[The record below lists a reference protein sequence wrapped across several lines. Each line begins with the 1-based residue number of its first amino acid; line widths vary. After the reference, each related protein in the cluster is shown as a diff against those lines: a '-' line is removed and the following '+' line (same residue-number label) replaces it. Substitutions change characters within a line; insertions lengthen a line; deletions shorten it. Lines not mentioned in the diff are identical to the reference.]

1 MVRGLLRVRL
11 GLLSALLIAGVAG
24 CGGCQSAPGGAADA
38 AATTAPEFD
47 GAKAMDWLQRQVAMG
62 PRVPGTPPHAA
73 VQKMLAGALGDR
85 TQTQAFTHATA
96 QGDVAM
102 ANIIGQYGPTTGS
115 RILLCAHWD
124 TRPFAD
130 QDPTPANQS
139 KPIPGA
145 NDGASGVAVL
155 LELSRLFRA
164 SPPPVGVTIVLFDGE
179 DWGRTLQEMFLGARY
194 FAEHQVGGAFRYGI
208 LLDMIGDSDLQIF
221 REQNSQDRARAVVD
235 RVWKAAA
242 DLHCGSF
249 RDSVKYAI
257 EDDHLPLL
265 DKGIPTIDV
274 IDFDYPPW
282 HTLQDT
288 VDKCSSQSLK
298 AVGDVLRRVVYSE
311 QPGAGG

>member
-1 MVRGLLRVRL
+1 MARGLLRVRL

-24 CGGCQSAPGGAADA
+24 CGGCQSAPGGPADA
-38 AATTAPEFD
+38 AAITAPEFD

-62 PRVPGTPPHAA
+62 TRVPGTPPHAA
-73 VQKMLAGALGDR
+73 VQKMLAGALGDG

-194 FAEHQVGGAFRYGI
+194 FADHQVGGPFRYGI

-249 RDSVKYAI
+249 RDSVKYTI

-288 VDKCSSQSLK
+288 VDKCSPQSLK
-298 AVGDVLRRVVYSE
+298 SVGDVLRRVVYSE
-311 QPGAGG
+311 QPGGGG